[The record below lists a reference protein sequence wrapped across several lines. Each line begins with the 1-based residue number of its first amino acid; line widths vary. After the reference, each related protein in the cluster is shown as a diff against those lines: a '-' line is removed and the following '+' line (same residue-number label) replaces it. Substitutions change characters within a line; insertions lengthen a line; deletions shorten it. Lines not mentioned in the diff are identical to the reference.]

1 MKAALLVVV
10 AGLLGAAQAC
20 AQSDD
25 QPAATSGT
33 VIAEGAVI
41 RTLDRMTGAVADA
54 TLATGQAQ
62 TLGRLTITMEEC
74 RYPADLPLGEA
85 FAHLTITDAEAT
97 DPVFK
102 GWMIASSP
110 ALSALDHPRYDV
122 WVLHCVVPAEST
134 AEGEGSGG

>member
-1 MKAALLVVV
+1 MKAAILVAL
-10 AGLLGAAQAC
+10 AGLLAAAPAC
-20 AQSDD
+20 AQSMDP
-25 QPAATSGT
+25 PAEAAGT

-41 RTLDRMTGAVADA
+41 RMLDRMTGVVADA

-62 TLGRLTITMEEC
+62 ALGRLNITMEEC

-85 FAHLTITDAEAT
+85 FAHLTITEAEAA

-122 WVLHCVVPAEST
+122 WVLHCVVPAST
-134 AEGEGSGG
+134 SEGEGSGG